1 MNYLVQGLAAEIFK
15 GSLVELH
22 NAGLGDHLLL
32 PIHDEILTEVEEP
45 DAEEFARTLIKTMSG
60 ELQSVPIDADAEV
73 IGRAWGDAYLKETI
87 NV

>member
-1 MNYLVQGLAAEIFK
+1 MVQGLAAEIFK

-22 NAGLGDHLLL
+22 NAGLGDHLLV
-32 PIHDEILTEVEEP
+32 PVHDEIISEVEET
-45 DAEEFARTLIKTMSG
+45 DAEEFAQTLIKTMSG

-73 IGRAWGDAYLKETI
+73 IGRSWGDAYLMKETI